1 MMMSPGWVNSQT
13 QQTTPT
19 PWSSVWNLIG
29 AGSGRNRNTAL
40 DIRLLCVD
48 ALFVSTQDAG
58 DQHFSDSFV
67 VQPFIQ
73 LDLAKDRRV
82 FGELCIV

>member
-1 MMMSPGWVNSQT
+1 MSPGWVNSQT
-13 QQTTPT
+13 QQTTLT
-19 PWSSVWNLIG
+19 PWSSVWNLIECRIWTQSKHG
-29 AGSGRNRNTAL
+29 LGHPASVRRCSF
-40 DIRLLCVD
+40 R
-48 ALFVSTQDAG
+48 FEQDAG

-67 VQPFIQ
+67 VEPFIQ